1 MTALDAVTARALE
14 AERARM
20 SGLLRFLRLAGAAL
34 WVSAVVAT
42 ALIASVDPMVE
53 IKAHLL
59 PPGVYLVIAVVLWA
73 LGRYPRFLASGMPW
87 SVPFLDVPIVL
98 MIQSLRVSQSSE
110 PLANVMFALSLF
122 AFMVL
127 LATLTLRRA
136 VVIATGALATPM
148 QFWLL
153 WNYAPD
159 RSWFIGSLALLL
171 MMTAGGAYL
180 ATRVLALVQRVAN
193 LARHFSPAVAEVV
206 EQQGASA
213 VLGRSAEVTVLF
225 SDLRGFTEMSDK
237 LESTQVVQQ
246 LNDYLGR
253 MVEVVERHHGNVDKF
268 MGDGILAYFGAPQ
281 VRPEHPAEAVACALD
296 MLEALK
302 VLNAER
308 VAKQLPELRIGVGLH
323 TGPVVL
329 GEIGPIERREFTV
342 IGDTVNVASR
352 IEGLTKVHGA
362 QVLVSESTR
371 ARAPQ
376 FAYQAAEPI
385 AVKGKPQPVATFA
398 PSRAGAAAAATPATP

>member
-20 SGLLRFLRLAGAAL
+20 SDLLRFLRLAGAAL
-34 WVSAVVAT
+34 WVLAVVAT
-42 ALIASVDPMVE
+42 AMIASVDPMAE
-53 IKAHLL
+53 LRAHLP
-59 PPGVYLVIAVVLWA
+59 PPGVYLGLAVVLWA
-73 LGRYPRFLASGMPW
+73 VGRYPQFSISWMPW

-98 MIQSLRVSQSSE
+98 MIQAVRVSQSSE

-136 VVIATGALATPM
+136 VVIVTGALATPM
-148 QFWLL
+148 QFGLL

-159 RSWFIGSLALLL
+159 RSWFIGSSALLL

-193 LARHFSPAVAEVV
+193 LARHFSPAVAELV
-206 EQQGASA
+206 EQQGSSA
-213 VLGRSAEVTVLF
+213 ALGQSAEVTVLF

-237 LESTQVVQQ
+237 LESTQVVLQ
-246 LNDYLGR
+246 LNDYLSR

-281 VRPEHPAEAVACALD
+281 ARPAHPAEAVACALD

-302 VLNAER
+302 VLNTER
-308 VAKQLPELRIGVGLH
+308 AAKGLAELRIGVGIH

-329 GEIGPIERREFTV
+329 GEIGPLERREFTV

-362 QVLVSESTR
+362 HVLVSESTR
-371 ARAPQ
+371 ARATE
-376 FAYQAAEPI
+376 FSYQPAEPV

-398 PSRAGAAAAATPATP
+398 PSRVAAAAATPATR

>member
-1 MTALDAVTARALE
+1 MSSLDAVTARALE

-20 SGLLRFLRLAGAAL
+20 SRLLHFLRLAGAAL
-34 WVSAVVAT
+34 WVYSVMASALVASP
-42 ALIASVDPMVE
+42 APMEELKV
-53 IKAHLL
+53 HLA
-59 PPGVYLVIAVVLWA
+59 PPGAYLVVAVVLSV
-73 LGRYPRFLASGMPW
+73 LGRYPRFASGWLPW
-87 SVPFLDVPIVL
+87 TVPFLDVPIVL
-98 MIQSLRVSQSSE
+98 VIQALRVSQSFE

-127 LATLTLRRA
+127 LATLTLRRT
-136 VVIATGALATPM
+136 VVLVTGSIALPL

-159 RSWFIGSLALLL
+159 RSWFIGSLALLS

-193 LARHFSPAVAEVV
+193 LARHFSPAVAELV
-206 EQQGASA
+206 EQQGSSA
-213 VLGRSAEVTVLF
+213 ALGQSAEVTVLF

-237 LESTQVVQQ
+237 LESTQVVLQ
-246 LNDYLGR
+246 LNEYLAR

-281 VRPEHPAEAVACALD
+281 TRPHHPAEAVACALD

-302 VLNAER
+302 PLNVER
-308 VAKQLPELRIGVGLH
+308 ESQGLPPFRMGVGIH
-323 TGPVVL
+323 TGSVVL
-329 GEIGPIERREFTV
+329 GEIGPLERREFTV

-362 QVLVSESTR
+362 PILVSETTR
-371 ARAPQ
+371 ARATG
-376 FAYQAAEPI
+376 FSYQAAEPI
-385 AVKGKPQPVATFA
+385 AVKGKSQPVATFA
-398 PSRAGAAAAATPATP
+398 PARAASS

>member
-1 MTALDAVTARALE
+1 MSVLDAVTARALE

-20 SGLLRFLRLAGAAL
+20 SGLLRFLRLVGASL
-34 WVSAVVAT
+34 WVAAVVAT
-42 ALIASVDPMVE
+42 AWVASAVPMEELKV
-53 IKAHLL
+53 HL
-59 PPGVYLVIAVVLWA
+59 PPPAVYLAVAVVLSV
-73 LGRYPRFLASGMPW
+73 LGRFPRFASGLMPW
-87 SVPFLDVPIVL
+87 TVPFLDVPIVL
-98 MIQSLRVSQSSE
+98 LIQAVRVGQSTE

-136 VVIATGALATPM
+136 VVLVTGALATPM

-153 WNYAPD
+153 WNHAPD

-171 MMTAGGAYL
+171 MMTAAGAYL

-193 LARHFSPAVAEVV
+193 LARHFSPAVAELV
-206 EQQGASA
+206 EKQGSSA
-213 VLGRSAEVTVLF
+213 ALGQSAEVTVLF

-237 LESTQVVQQ
+237 LESTQVVLQ
-246 LNDYLGR
+246 LNEYLAR

-281 VRPEHPAEAVACALD
+281 ARPEHPAEAVACALG
-296 MLEALK
+296 MVAALK
-302 VLNAER
+302 ALNTER
-308 VAKQLPELRIGVGLH
+308 AGKGLPELRIGVGIH

-329 GEIGPIERREFTV
+329 GEIGPLERREFTV

-352 IEGLTKVHGA
+352 IEGLTKVHGVP
-362 QVLVSESTR
+362 VLVSESTR
-371 ARAPQ
+371 ARATG
-376 FAYQAAEPI
+376 FSYQAAEPI
-385 AVKGKPQPVATFA
+385 AVKGKSALVATFA
-398 PSRAGAAAAATPATP
+398 PSRDPGAA